1 MLMLLMLL
9 LLMLLML
16 LMLLVLLLVLL
27 LMLLVL
33 MLMLML
39 TLPSSFLSL
48 KRYAMSNPPIRK
60 PAEIE
65 LRFKIEQDP
74 LTYLAMGNGHSIG
87 HNAPATDIVRASV
100 YTCCYL
106 WMLAHP
112 DFRPTTDMR
121 ETCLEYAQWLLEP
134 DALALLTAGARTAD
148 TFDLDSPRL
157 ADFERSFLRS
167 LPLAAREPM
176 KLQAKLSK
184 GLWTAI
190 KAAYGF
196 RHGATDDGIQRL
208 LLACL
213 RHAQAVALEAKS
225 EDNT

>member
-1 MLMLLMLL
+1 
-9 LLMLLML
+9 
-16 LMLLVLLLVLL
+16 
-27 LMLLVL
+27 
-33 MLMLML
+33 
-39 TLPSSFLSL
+39 
-48 KRYAMSNPPIRK
+48 MSNPPIRK
-60 PAEIE
+60 PAELE
-65 LRFKIEQDP
+65 LRFKMEQDP

-87 HNAPATDIVRASV
+87 HGAPATDIVRASV

-112 DFRPTTDMR
+112 DFRPTADMR
-121 ETCLEYAQWLLEP
+121 ETCLEYATWLLEP

-148 TFDLDSPRL
+148 TFDLKSPRL
-157 ADFERSFLRS
+157 ADFKRSFLRS

-176 KLQAKLSK
+176 KLQAKLPK

-196 RHGATDDGIQRL
+196 RHGATDEGIQRL

>member
-1 MLMLLMLL
+1 
-9 LLMLLML
+9 
-16 LMLLVLLLVLL
+16 
-27 LMLLVL
+27 
-33 MLMLML
+33 
-39 TLPSSFLSL
+39 
-48 KRYAMSNPPIRK
+48 MSNPPIRK

-65 LRFKIEQDP
+65 LRFRLEQDP

-87 HNAPATDIVRASV
+87 HGAPATDIVRASV

-112 DFRPTTDMR
+112 DFRPAADMR

-148 TFDLDSPRL
+148 AFDLDSPRL

-167 LPLAAREPM
+167 LPLAARGPM
-176 KLQAKLSK
+176 KLQAKLPK

-196 RHGATDDGIQRL
+196 RHGATDEGLTRL

-213 RHAQAVALEAKS
+213 RHARAVRTEADS
-225 EDNT
+225 EEDA

>member
-1 MLMLLMLL
+1 M
-9 LLMLLML
+9 
-16 LMLLVLLLVLL
+16 
-27 LMLLVL
+27 
-33 MLMLML
+33 
-39 TLPSSFLSL
+39 TNFPT
-48 KRYAMSNPPIRK
+48 RK
-60 PAEIE
+60 PAELE
-65 LRFKIEQDP
+65 LRFKLEQDP

-87 HNAPATDIVRASV
+87 PNAPATDIVRASV

-112 DFRPTTDMR
+112 DFRPAADMR

-157 ADFERSFLRS
+157 ADFERSFLKS

-176 KLQAKLSK
+176 KLQAKLPK

-196 RHGATDDGIQRL
+196 RHGATDEGLERL

-213 RHAQAVALEAKS
+213 RHARAVRTEADS
-225 EDNT
+225 EEDA